1 MKIKILKP
9 NEYNPTKEDIIR
21 ICNEA
26 FKEQE
31 EEITKEILYL
41 KEH

>member
-1 MKIKILKP
+1 MSIKILKP
-9 NEYNPTKEDIIR
+9 NEYKPTKEDIIR
-21 ICNEA
+21 ICENALNEQ
-26 FKEQE
+26 K